1 MLGIIAKNVKTRLEK
16 RVKGEVKSHIVKDT
30 LIVDIFTNGKVYR
43 YTERLSVIE
52 ITNGLN
58 SETIANE
65 ILYQYAKFIKGIF
78 FK

>member
-16 RVKGEVKSHIVKDT
+16 RVKGDVKSHIVRDT
-30 LIVDIFTNGKVYR
+30 LIVDIFANGKCYR

-58 SETIANE
+58 SETIADE
-65 ILYQYAKFIKGIF
+65 ILYQYAKFVKGSF

>member
-16 RVKGEVKSHIVKDT
+16 RVKGDVKSHIVRDT
-30 LIVDIFTNGKVYR
+30 LIVDIFTNGKCYR

-52 ITNGLN
+52 IINGLN
-58 SETIANE
+58 SETIADE
-65 ILYQYAKFIKGIF
+65 ILYQYAKFVKGSF